1 MKNKKWKRLLA
12 LGMMVVMTLSFAAC
26 GSSEEKPASNTGKES
41 SADANGEK
49 AETTTGDEGISA
61 DSPYKG
67 MGFDLSEPVEIV
79 AYAIGERPVDM
90 DMVLEKLNNE
100 YLIPWLNATLNV
112 QFISWGDV
120 GTKYSLLLAGG
131 DKIDLMYTAS
141 WCHYNTEAAKGA
153 FKELT
158 PDFLQTY
165 MPYSYEVQAPESWD
179 QVSISG
185 KIYAIPKN
193 NAGFN
198 NYNVVA
204 IRSDLAD
211 KYGIGE
217 INSWDT
223 LKDALYT
230 LAENETQNGI
240 YANGQRGSAEFA
252 DHLWWQVVEAEPL
265 ASGFD
270 FMYYTHGKEDLPD
283 WDKDVFYKYL
293 SEDYLELCLEMAEM
307 ASKKVWSP
315 DRINDTTDP
324 MVNFESGK
332 TATFIWNSSVVSSGQ
347 NLEKNGVG
355 TFEVYDVTPNCKA
368 MRGSYADDTMAI
380 AAVSENP
387 ERAALVLDCLK
398 GFPEVNNLVVG
409 GIEGVH
415 YTLSEDG
422 RRIVGE
428 SAENF
433 QWGCWAWGITGKDSP
448 ALYDEDPR
456 STFFGETCE
465 AKEYAPIAAGFSFD
479 KANVEAEMAVITAL
493 VDEYG
498 SSFNL
503 GMFGD
508 QTEEKYNEFVEKLK
522 AAGVDKVMEECKRQ
536 YGEFCAKK
544 AQ

>member
-1 MKNKKWKRLLA
+1 MKNKKKWKKLIA
-12 LGMMVVMTLSFAAC
+12 LGMTVVTTLAFGAC
-26 GSSEEKPASNTGKES
+26 GSNDKAPAANASTKGGTGTENVTAS
-41 SADANGEK
+41 D
-49 AETTTGDEGISA
+49 DGISD

-67 MGFDLSEPVEIV
+67 MGYDLAEREEVV
-79 AYAIGERPVDM
+79 AYVIGERPVDM
-90 DMVLEKLNNE
+90 DMVLDKLNNE

-112 QFISWGDV
+112 QFISWGDM

-131 DKIDLMYTAS
+131 DKIDLMYTSA
-141 WCHYNTEAAKGA
+141 WCHYNTEAGKGA

-158 PDFLQTY
+158 PEFLQTY
-165 MPYSYEVQAPESWD
+165 MPHSYPIQAAESWD

-198 NYNVVA
+198 NDNVVA

-211 KYGIGE
+211 KYEIGD
-217 INSWDT
+217 INSWDS
-223 LKDALYT
+223 LKNALYV

-240 YANGQRGSAEFA
+240 YANGQRGSNEFG
-252 DHLWWQVVEAEPL
+252 DHLWWQVKGAEPL
-265 ASGFD
+265 ASGYE
-270 FMYYTHGKEDLPD
+270 FMYYTHGEEALPD

-293 SEDYLELCLEMAEM
+293 SDDYLELCLEMAEM
-307 ASKKVWSP
+307 AEKKVWSP

-332 TATFIWNSSVVSSGQ
+332 TASFIWNSSVVSSGQ

-355 TFEVYDVTPNCKA
+355 TFKVYDVTPDCKA

-380 AAVSENP
+380 AAVSEIP

-398 GFPEVNNLVVG
+398 AFPEVNNLVVG

-415 YTLSEDG
+415 YTLAEDG
-422 RRIVGE
+422 RRIVGDA
-428 SAENF
+428 AENY

-456 STFFGETCE
+456 STFFGELCE
-465 AKEYAPIAAGFSFD
+465 SKEYAPIAAGFTFD
-479 KANVEAEMAVITAL
+479 KSVVEAEMSVIGAL
-493 VDEYG
+493 VEEYG
-498 SSFNL
+498 QSFNL

-508 QTEEKYNEFVEKLK
+508 KTEEKYNK
-522 AAGVDKVMEECKRQ
+522 
-536 YGEFCAKK
+536 
-544 AQ
+544 